1 MILTRYL
8 TREVFKSQLAI
19 LFILLVIFFAQQLV
33 RVLGSAVNGNVPT
46 DLILPLLALG
56 MPTMAQL
63 MLPLSLFLAILL
75 TFGRLYAESE
85 ITVMQACGV
94 GRRVLVRVVL
104 ILSFFTTILAGINS
118 IWINPWALNKQIEIL
133 TNARA
138 NPNVASLNAGQFIS
152 AENGGFVLF
161 IDQVKGNNVEGVY
174 LFQTRQRGNVKPS
187 VMVSESGSLVSQGKG
202 NQHLTLNNSRRF
214 EGSAILPEFRITH
227 FDQYQAN
234 IGFKNQDINSDDPDL
249 IPITQLLQD
258 DSPQARAALQW
269 RITLILAVPIMALIA
284 VPLSRVNP
292 RQGRFA
298 KLLPALLLYLIFFL
312 LQSSLKSAGINGRAD
327 TQWVLPLV
335 NLIFFLIAI
344 ILNANKKYHLR
355 FRLWWFNRR
364 LNKQRGEI

>member
-1 MILTRYL
+1 MILTKYL

-19 LFILLVIFFAQQLV
+19 LFILLIIFFAQQLV

-56 MPTMAQL
+56 MPTMAEL

-94 GRRVLVRVVL
+94 GQRLLIKVVL
-104 ILSFFTTILAGINS
+104 ILSLLTTILASINS

-133 TNARA
+133 TNAQA
-138 NPNVASLNAGQFIS
+138 NPNVAALSSGQFIS
-152 AENGGFVLF
+152 AEDGNFVLF
-161 IDQVKGNNVEGVY
+161 IDKITGNRIEGIY

-187 VMVSESGSLVSQGKG
+187 VMVSENGTVTAQDNG
-202 NQHLTLNNSRRF
+202 NQRLTLNNSQRF
-214 EGSAILPEFRITH
+214 EGNSILPEFKITH

-234 IGFKNQDINSDDPDL
+234 IGFKNQQVTHDDPTL
-249 IPITQLLQD
+249 LPIDKLLQD
-258 DSPQARAALQW
+258 HSPIARAALQW
-269 RITLILAVPIMALIA
+269 RITLILVVPIMALIA

-312 LQSSLKSAGINGRAD
+312 LQSSLKSAGVNGRAD
-327 TQWVLPLV
+327 TQWLLPLV
-335 NLIFFLIAI
+335 NVIFLLIAI
-344 ILNANKKYHLR
+344 GLNSQQYHLR
-355 FRLWWFNRR
+355 IRQWWFNRR
-364 LNKQRGEI
+364 LNKQQEIL